1 MNTYHMVG
9 SQDWRMQVSRDTRE
23 VFLDEAEKLFAERGF
38 YGVSIAA
45 IADQLGLTKQA
56 LLHHFGTKEK
66 LYGAV
71 LQRIS
76 DEHSARLS
84 AAMNDMSDPT
94 AGFLGYFKTVYQ
106 ESRANLPRGLI
117 LMRELLD
124 NKRRADSAGTWYLK
138 SYLENLTELAARVP
152 GLSEL
157 TFSRRF
163 TLVYQLLGAINYF
176 LFSEPTLRG
185 IFGEDQIEAFEADFP
200 SQLDALIESAIR
212 TVQQ

>member
-1 MNTYHMVG
+1 MHTYHMVG
-9 SQDWRMQVSRDTRE
+9 SQDWRMQVSRDTKE
-23 VFLDEAEKLFAERGF
+23 VFLGEAEKLFAERGF

-76 DEHSARLS
+76 DDHSARLS
-84 AAMNDMSDPT
+84 AAMDDTSDPEQ
-94 AGFLGYFKTVYQ
+94 AFRDYFKTVYQ

-152 GLSEL
+152 GLSDL

-200 SQLDALIESAIR
+200 MQLDALIEGAVK
-212 TVQQ
+212 TAHH

>member
-1 MNTYHMVG
+1 
-9 SQDWRMQVSRDTRE
+9 MQVSRDTRE
-23 VFLDEAEKLFAERGF
+23 VFLEEAEKLFAERGF

-76 DEHSARLS
+76 DDHSARLS
-84 AAMNDMSDPT
+84 AAMDDTSDPEQ
-94 AGFLGYFKTVYQ
+94 AFRDYFKTVYQ

-152 GLSEL
+152 GLSHL

-163 TLVYQLLGAINYF
+163 TVVYQLLGAINYF

-185 IFGEDQIEAFEADFP
+185 IFGADQIEAFETDFP
-200 SQLDALIESAIR
+200 SQLDALIEGAVKIAHH
-212 TVQQ
+212 